1 MKLESKSF
9 KTGGPIPAA
18 HTCDGPDTSP
28 DLVWTDPP
36 EGTTCFAL
44 VCDDPDA
51 PAGTWVHWLVWN
63 IPAASRRLADG
74 IPRLPELPDGTRQGS
89 NGSRRLGY
97 GGPCPP
103 SGTHRYFFR
112 IYALDRELDLPAG
125 SARAALEQA
134 ISGHILAEAELMG
147 TYRRS

>member
-1 MKLESKSF
+1 M
-9 KTGGPIPAA
+9 
-18 HTCDGPDTSP
+18 HTCDGPDSSP
-28 DLVWTDPP
+28 DLVWSDPP
-36 EGTTCFAL
+36 DGTAVFAL

-51 PAGTWVHWLVWN
+51 PAGTWVHWLAWN
-63 IPAASRRLADG
+63 IPSASRRLRDAV
-74 IPRLPELPDGTRQGS
+74 PQLPELPDGTRQGS
-89 NGSRRLGY
+89 NGFRRLGY

-112 IYALDRELDLPAG
+112 LYALDRKLDLPAG

-134 ISGHILAEAELMG
+134 MAGHILAEVALMG